1 MYIGSVTFL
10 CGHVVWRMVGR
21 LHFAR
26 SVQTAVWVYNIIVLK
41 LAEISHCKLRAAVG
55 PSIKH

>member
-10 CGHVVWRMVGR
+10 CGHVVWRMGGR

-26 SVQTAVWVYNIIVLK
+26 SVQTAVYGLIGAK
-41 LAEISHCKLRAAVG
+41 LCANRRENFHI
-55 PSIKH
+55 